1 MAVPA
6 KKSGIIRTVYLYLVT
21 AITIVLILVGAI
33 GLLRIVLNEYVFDVK
48 SWSEMD
54 LENPKNIYEC
64 TDDSLLYTYD
74 PVSGKSVKK
83 YPSKTQAEIDVMKAE
98 CLETAKATRLSQAK
112 NDLKQEIVTWL
123 SMLIIALP
131 LYFAHWGIIKKENKK

>member
-1 MAVPA
+1 MEPV
-6 KKSGIIRTVYLYLVT
+6 KKVSIIRIVYLYLVT
-21 AITIVLILVGAI
+21 AISIVLVIIGAI

-48 SWSEMD
+48 SWSEME

-74 PVSGKSVKK
+74 PASGKSIKK
-83 YPSKTQAEIDVMKAE
+83 YPNKSQTEIDAEKAK
-98 CLETAKATRLSQAK
+98 CLEEAKISRLNQAK
-112 NDLKQEIVTWL
+112 NDLKQEIVMWL

-131 LYFAHWGIIKKENKK
+131 LYFVHWGIIKKENKK